1 MQRGLARKRTAF
13 QEDRVTMPL
22 SDVRHTFL
30 VEQVTTRGRVQVA
43 DCAARLQVSQETVR
57 RDLRALELQGLLR
70 CIYGG
75 AVLQHSS
82 ASADRPLSERIR
94 LNPNEKAQ
102 VARLAAGQVGAAR
115 SIFLDASTT
124 VLALARQLVGRTDL
138 AVTTNSLE
146 VAILLGGAVG
156 EVMVTGGTVRPIDN
170 ALVGHA
176 AVAFVRSQMFDLSFM
191 GAASVDL
198 EHGFMDFGSE
208 ESALRQALRE
218 HSTRCALLLDSS
230 KFGRTARLRTFPLD
244 AVPLLITNRAPPPP
258 FAARFKA
265 LGVEVLYG

>member
-1 MQRGLARKRTAF
+1 
-13 QEDRVTMPL
+13 MPL
-22 SDVRHTFL
+22 SDVRHAFL
-30 VEQVTTRGRVQVA
+30 MERVTAHGRVQVA
-43 DCAARLQVSQETVR
+43 DCAARLRVSRETIR

-75 AVLQHSS
+75 AVLQRSN
-82 ASADRPLSERIR
+82 ASADRPLTERVR
-94 LNPNEKAQ
+94 LNPHEKAQ
-102 VARLAAGQVGAAR
+102 VARLAAGQVGAAC
-115 SIFLDASTT
+115 SVFLDASTT

-146 VAILLGGAVG
+146 VAMLLGGAVG
-156 EVMVTGGTVRPIDN
+156 EVVVTGGTVRPIDN

-176 AVAFVRSQMFDLSFM
+176 AVASVRGQVFDLSFM

-218 HSTRCALLLDSS
+218 HSRHCALLVDSS

-244 AVPLLITNRAPPPP
+244 AVPLLVTNRAPPPP
-258 FAARFKA
+258 FAARFEA
-265 LGVEVLYG
+265 LGVQVLHG